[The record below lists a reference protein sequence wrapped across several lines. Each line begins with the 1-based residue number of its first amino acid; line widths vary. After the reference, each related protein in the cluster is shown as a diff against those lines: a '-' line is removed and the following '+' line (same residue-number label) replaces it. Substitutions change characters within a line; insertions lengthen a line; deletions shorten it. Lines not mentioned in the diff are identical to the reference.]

1 MGFINN
7 TLARSLDAM
16 DRPNNQVLKGVS
28 SPDIYLLITVV
39 GDSEENS
46 RTLC

>member
-1 MGFINN
+1 MGYINN
-7 TLARSLDAM
+7 TLARSLDTM
-16 DRPNNQVLKGVS
+16 DRPNNQVLKGVGS
-28 SPDIYLLITVV
+28 LDLLITAA